1 MAKTKKRNKWI
12 KRGVILALVGIVGF
26 ALYTQQQNASRLRL
40 IENTNT
46 TTIERGTI
54 ELFALA
60 SGKLTSSS
68 ETNVNV
74 SGTLSRTLVKVGDV
88 VTKNQRIGETRDV
101 MGNAFAVR
109 ASVDG
114 IITALPSALNNA
126 FVISDPNKFKL
137 VVNISER
144 DISRLVIGQTAEIFI
159 QSLNLN
165 FEGTVS
171 DIGSIGNT
179 ALDFTTYTVTVVFEH
194 GDEPLFLGMSASA
207 KISVEVFDDILNIP
221 FEALIIDGTQRFVLS
236 AAWLDDIQ
244 KPQRDFYVPVT
255 TGVADVYNVQVS
267 GENLEG
273 LEIIVPDP
281 SSSFPFFRR

>member
-1 MAKTKKRNKWI
+1 MAKTKKKNRWI
-12 KRGVILALVGIVGF
+12 KRGVILAIVGVLGF
-26 ALYTQQQNASRLRL
+26 VLFTQQQNASRLRL
-40 IENTNT
+40 IENTKT
-46 TTIERGTI
+46 TVIERGTI

-60 SGKLTSSS
+60 SGKLTSSN
-68 ETNVNV
+68 ETTVNVN
-74 SGTLSRTLVKVGDV
+74 GTLSRTLVKVGDV

-101 MGNAFAVR
+101 MGNTLAVR
-109 ASVDG
+109 ASEEG
-114 IITALPSALNNA
+114 IITAIPSALSNS

-144 DISRLVIGQTAEIFI
+144 DISRLVVDQTAEIFI
-159 QSLNLN
+159 QSLNLT
-165 FEGTVS
+165 FVGTVS

-179 ALDFTTYTVTVVFEH
+179 SLDFTTYTVTVVFEH

-207 KISVEVFDDILNIP
+207 KISVEVFNDILNIP

-244 KPQRDFYVPVT
+244 KPREDFYVPVT

-273 LEIIVPDP
+273 LKIIVPD
-281 SSSFPFFRR
+281 SSSNFSFFRR

>member
-1 MAKTKKRNKWI
+1 
-12 KRGVILALVGIVGF
+12 
-26 ALYTQQQNASRLRL
+26 
-40 IENTNT
+40 
-46 TTIERGTI
+46 
-54 ELFALA
+54 
-60 SGKLTSSS
+60 
-68 ETNVNV
+68 
-74 SGTLSRTLVKVGDV
+74 
-88 VTKNQRIGETRDV
+88 
-101 MGNAFAVR
+101 
-109 ASVDG
+109 
-114 IITALPSALNNA
+114 
-126 FVISDPNKFKL
+126 
-137 VVNISER
+137 
-144 DISRLVIGQTAEIFI
+144 
-159 QSLNLN
+159 
-165 FEGTVS
+165 
-171 DIGSIGNT
+171 
-179 ALDFTTYTVTVVFEH
+179 TVVFEH

>member
-12 KRGVILALVGIVGF
+12 KRGVILAIVGIVGF

-60 SGKLTSSS
+60 SGKLTSSN
-68 ETNVNV
+68 ETNVNI

-88 VTKNQRIGETRDV
+88 VTKNQRIGETRDI

-126 FVISDPNKFKL
+126 FAISDPNKFKL

-221 FEALIIDGTQRFVLS
+221 FEALIIDGTQRYVLS

-244 KPQRDFYVPVT
+244 RPQRDFYVPVT

>member
-12 KRGVILALVGIVGF
+12 KRGIILAVIGVVGF
-26 ALYTQQQNASRLRL
+26 ALFTQQQEASRLRL

-60 SGKLTSSS
+60 SGKLTSAN
-68 ETNVNV
+68 ETSVNVN
-74 SGTLSRTLVKVGDV
+74 GTLSKTLVKVGDA
-88 VTKNQRIGETRDV
+88 VTKNQRIGETRDI
-101 MGNAFAVR
+101 MGNALAVR
-109 ASVDG
+109 ATEEG
-114 IITALPSALNNA
+114 IITSLPSALNNA
-126 FVISDPNKFKL
+126 FVISDPSKFKL

-144 DISRLVIGQTAEIFI
+144 DISRLVIGQEAEIFI
-159 QSLNLN
+159 QSLNLT
-165 FEGTVS
+165 FQGTVS

-207 KISVEVFDDILNIP
+207 KISVEVFNDILNIP

-244 KPQRDFYVPVT
+244 KPQRDFYIPVT
-255 TGVADVYNVQVS
+255 TGVADVYNVQVT

-281 SSSFPFFRR
+281 SSSFPFFGR